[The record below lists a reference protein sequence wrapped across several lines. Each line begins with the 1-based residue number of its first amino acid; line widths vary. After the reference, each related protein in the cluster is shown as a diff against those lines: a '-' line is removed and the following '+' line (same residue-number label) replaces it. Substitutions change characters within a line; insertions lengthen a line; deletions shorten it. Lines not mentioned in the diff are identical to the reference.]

1 MSQFNAL
8 TNREG
13 EVVKLLQQ
21 GKSNKMIAASLG
33 ISDRTV
39 EFHLKN
45 IYAKFQV
52 SSRIELVLK
61 LGNATGRIETQKLGY
76 STVVNPGENAE
87 NRDTPNSR
95 TDRAPAFRDTVSKIG
110 KELEMKNLLNS
121 KHVPVGVITALITGF
136 VWLALLKRFGHM
148 SLNAIE
154 PWILPLVVVLTIIG
168 LSVGLVGKRNG
179 NPPLKIIFS
188 TLFSTGLGAFAML
201 PLVVMIVLPL
211 GKLAEWVGLVDRS
224 TISSQVASTLV
235 TSAMLVMWLIVGT
248 LIGSM
253 LSFVTIKK
261 TKQLEIQR
269 QASEQGL

>member
-1 MSQFNAL
+1 MSEFSAL

-13 EVVKLLQQ
+13 EVVKLLLQ
-21 GKSNKMIAASLG
+21 GKSNKLIAASLG
-33 ISDRTV
+33 ISNRTV

-45 IYAKFQV
+45 IYAKYQV

-95 TDRAPAFRDTVSKIG
+95 TARAPAFRDTVSRIG
-110 KELEMKNLLNS
+110 KELEMKNMLNS
-121 KHVPVGVITALITGF
+121 KHVPVGVITALLTGF
-136 VWLALLKRFGHM
+136 IWVALLKRYGHM

-154 PWILPLVVVLTIIG
+154 PWILPLVLVLTIIG

-179 NPPLKIIFS
+179 NTPLKILFS

-201 PLVVMIVLPL
+201 PLVVIIVLPL
-211 GKLAEWVGLVDRS
+211 GKLAEWIGLVDRS
-224 TISSQVASTLV
+224 TISSEVASTLV

-248 LIGSM
+248 AIGSM
-253 LSFVTIKK
+253 LLFVSIKK
-261 TKQLEIQR
+261 TKQVEIQR
-269 QASEQGL
+269 QASEHGL